1 MDRTTSFGSGSTRVS
16 SRVTTHWPLKV
27 FGVTGFIMVF
37 FVAYF
42 LLLRFPMFPVTL
54 MPVTWLDR
62 AIPFHPSALVIYFS
76 LWIYVSFPPALLQSR
91 RQLVMHGLA
100 AGIMALVGLAIFFF
114 WPTAVAPSATLD
126 GADNSSLA
134 WLKQV
139 DAAGNACP
147 SLHVAFAVYAG
158 LWLDRVL
165 RDMQTGMVFRVLN
178 VAWCTAIAYSTLATK
193 QHVVVDVL
201 AGAILGLIAGS
212 FSARALPV
220 STAISAQS
228 TL

>member
-1 MDRTTSFGSGSTRVS
+1 M
-16 SRVTTHWPLKV
+16 TTHWPLKV
-27 FGVTGFIMVF
+27 FGVTGFITIF

-91 RQLVMHGLA
+91 RQLVVHGLG

-114 WPTAVAPSATLD
+114 WPTAVAPTATLD
-126 GADNSSLA
+126 GADSSSLA

-147 SLHVAFAVYAG
+147 SLHVAFAVYAA

-165 RDMQTGMVFRVLN
+165 RDMSTVAVIRVLN

-201 AGAILGLIAGS
+201 AGAILGVIAGS
-212 FSARALPV
+212 FSGRALPV
-220 STAISAQS
+220 PTVMPAQ
-228 TL
+228 TT

>member
-1 MDRTTSFGSGSTRVS
+1 MDRTPPFGSGSTSVS

-27 FGVTGFIMVF
+27 FGVTAFITIF

-42 LLLRFPMFPVTL
+42 LLLRFPVFPVTF

-62 AIPFHPSALVIYFS
+62 AIPFHPSALIVYFS

-91 RQLVMHGLA
+91 RQLVVHGLG
-100 AGIMALVGLAIFFF
+100 AGVMALVGLAIFFF
-114 WPTAVAPSATLD
+114 WPTAVAPATTLD
-126 GADNSSLA
+126 GVDSSSLA

-158 LWLDRVL
+158 LWMDRVL
-165 RDMQTGMVFRVLN
+165 LDMQATGFVRMFN
-178 VAWCTAIAYSTLATK
+178 VSWCTAIAYSTLATK

-201 AGAILGLIAGS
+201 AGAILGIIAGS
-212 FSARALPV
+212 FSGRALPLPTV
-220 STAISAQS
+220 TPTPSAQ
-228 TL
+228 